1 MAPELSDLAREL
13 GATGGLFTDLREGLG
28 SDDLVDGRY
37 RVVGRIGSGGMAD
50 VYCAEDTHG
59 TAEGLIS
66 GAVPLDEGE
75 AFFDATNAR
84 EHVSVPL
91 LGERRMLVLG
101 EGIVGP
107 DPDLENWTAGISTV
121 ASWRKP

>member
-1 MAPELSDLAREL
+1 MQLPAGDVDAVIAWQRAESGILEQAGRWLCPPTSEAPRSGNLS
-13 GATGGLFTDLREGLG
+13 G
-28 SDDLVDGRY
+28 
-37 RVVGRIGSGGMAD
+37 
-50 VYCAEDTHG
+50 YCAEDTHG